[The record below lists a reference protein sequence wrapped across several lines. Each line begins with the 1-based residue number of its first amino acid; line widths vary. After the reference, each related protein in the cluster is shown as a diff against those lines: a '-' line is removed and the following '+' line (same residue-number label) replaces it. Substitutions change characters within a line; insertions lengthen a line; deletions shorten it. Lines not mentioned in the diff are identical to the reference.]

1 MFQDVV
7 MGFEQFFECVFAHG
21 GVIIEQ
27 EVIVPLILSFQR
39 FSPSQSHT
47 TGPVAFAVPLN
58 DVYLL
63 SLAFLFH
70 CIGSAVGA
78 SVIGEEYGQVHFF
91 SVCMP
96 GIVLACCS
104 KKMTKTL
111 YGLLLAVE
119 AGEDD
124 GDGDASSLCGLC
136 MDGADVAALEWN
148 VHVFTN
154 LWLFS
159 RLSWYEADG
168 FLRYG
173 GVGKGVTPFGGGDV
187 SHLFISGFVA
197 Q

>member
-1 MFQDVV
+1 
-7 MGFEQFFECVFAHG
+7 
-21 GVIIEQ
+21 
-27 EVIVPLILSFQR
+27 
-39 FSPSQSHT
+39 
-47 TGPVAFAVPLN
+47 
-58 DVYLL
+58 
-63 SLAFLFH
+63 
-70 CIGSAVGA
+70 
-78 SVIGEEYGQVHFF
+78 
-91 SVCMP
+91 
-96 GIVLACCS
+96 
-104 KKMTKTL
+104 MTKTL

-136 MDGADVAALEWN
+136 MDGADVAALVWN

-187 SHLFISGFVA
+187 SHLFIQVLMGEQWLYALCYAAGSGVFEQDAVA
-197 Q
+197 PDVHMGEAAVPIFENSGCAAGAGLFP